1 MQQEH
6 NIRPCVKC
14 CVQLDCKG
22 QRRQQRCCKM
32 MNVKTTMTTGLLLLL
47 LQYGSHWS
55 PAGPRAGPAR
65 HAPPRSVSCSAVRK
79 KLVCTCHG
87 QLAPKSQVLPTVTTN
102 TGRRP
107 TAAAVSH
114 SVQIRRASLDAGS
127 TAGREQATLLH
138 LNYSETGICVIDVY
152 KLHRVTDRQT
162 DRQTDKLTLPLSRQ
176 KLLTRGRCENITK

>member
-1 MQQEH
+1 
-6 NIRPCVKC
+6 
-14 CVQLDCKG
+14 
-22 QRRQQRCCKM
+22 
-32 MNVKTTMTTGLLLLL
+32 
-47 LQYGSHWS
+47 
-55 PAGPRAGPAR
+55 
-65 HAPPRSVSCSAVRK
+65 VSCSAVRK

-162 DRQTDKLTLPLSRQ
+162 DRQANFASVATKTADTRTLRKHYEVEVFKCRL
-176 KLLTRGRCENITK
+176 